1 MEKQQ
6 AGKKKQRAKD
16 SIYAG
21 LAFVTPDNLSVI
33 PFVNENFTASIV
45 LAFKANTLFFST
57 CPRFLHRIS

>member
-16 SIYAG
+16 SIYAE

-33 PFVNENFTASIV
+33 PFRQREFRSIDC
-45 LAFKANTLFFST
+45 T
-57 CPRFLHRIS
+57 CL